1 MKTVEEIALEAAVD
15 YLKFKLGD
23 RKGFNVYDID
33 EYDADELIAEIEQE
47 CAKSF
52 MDFLAAVDAERGK
65 DAVCHLYRDMYSGGK
80 NGVLKV
86 CRVTPSDDAFP
97 VFLSPTIPLGFALV
111 PIDPSEEW
119 IAKVV
124 RVNQPD
130 LDIGCRAWREEVES
144 LEYWHKAITKA
155 AGVTK

>member
-1 MKTVEEIALEAAVD
+1 MKTNHEIALKAAVD

-33 EYDADELIAEIEQE
+33 ASDADELITEIEQE

-52 MDFLAAVDAERGK
+52 MDFLAAVDAERVK
-65 DAVCHLYRDMYSGGK
+65 DAV
-80 NGVLKV
+80 GVLS
-86 CRVTPSDDAFP
+86 SDGFWPIGAGVDGKP
-97 VFLSPTIPLGFALV
+97 LFLSPTVPPGFALV

-119 IAKVV
+119 ITKVV

>member
-1 MKTVEEIALEAAVD
+1 MKTNHEIALKAAVD

-33 EYDADELIAEIEQE
+33 ASDADELITEIEQE

-65 DAVCHLYRDMYSGGK
+65 VVGEVFNLPGTMGGFTT
-80 NGVLKV
+80 
-86 CRVTPSDDAFP
+86 CAFRSVDVP
-97 VFLSPTIPLGFALV
+97 TGSKLFLSPTIPLGFALV
-111 PIDPSEEW
+111 PIDQSEEW
-119 IAKVV
+119 ITKVV

-144 LEYWHKAITKA
+144 LEYWHKAITKS

>member
-1 MKTVEEIALEAAVD
+1 MKTNHEIALKAAVD

-33 EYDADELIAEIEQE
+33 ASDADELITEIEQE

-65 DAVCHLYRDMYSGGK
+65 DAVGYDAIFNAIAMSVRSKGGLSISVK
-80 NGVLKV
+80 AFK
-86 CRVTPSDDAFP
+86 DALGGEI
-97 VFLSPTIPLGFALV
+97 FLSPTIPEGMALV
-111 PIDPSEEW
+111 PIEPTQEMCEQAYYEFNTEQKDFD
-119 IAKVV
+119 AA
-124 RVNQPD
+124 N
-130 LDIGCRAWREEVES
+130 LYRAM
-144 LEYWHKAITKA
+144 IQA